1 MRNSASI
8 VCHPSA
14 WAPSWVATYSLNLGP
29 HIEKMSYCCLPCRIL
44 VLYNKPSTLPDMY
57 RIFNECGSASLLWLG
72 GGVVLLHSS
81 GHPRLSR
88 VPSLTI
94 TGPSWCLGGGSTLF
108 PRGEAETTSAGGPQ
122 DTPPLGKVTPF
133 GISCVPGSS
142 AVIVYSLDV
151 SCMPMWGLGGGIKH
165 SLRPLLPLGNT
176 KAGEINP

>member
-1 MRNSASI
+1 M
-8 VCHPSA
+8 
-14 WAPSWVATYSLNLGP
+14 
-29 HIEKMSYCCLPCRIL
+29 CR
-44 VLYNKPSTLPDMY
+44 V
-57 RIFNECGSASLLWLG
+57 FNECGSASLLWLG

-94 TGPSWCLGGGSTLF
+94 TGPSWCLGGGSTVF

-142 AVIVYSLDV
+142 AVVVYSLDV
-151 SCMPMWGLGGGIKH
+151 SCMLMWGWGWGNKTQPKTIAALGEHKGRGDKPIASRFQPRVVSCVAEYERRTVGTREKH
-165 SLRPLLPLGNT
+165 SAQPGRSR
-176 KAGEINP
+176 KASQRK